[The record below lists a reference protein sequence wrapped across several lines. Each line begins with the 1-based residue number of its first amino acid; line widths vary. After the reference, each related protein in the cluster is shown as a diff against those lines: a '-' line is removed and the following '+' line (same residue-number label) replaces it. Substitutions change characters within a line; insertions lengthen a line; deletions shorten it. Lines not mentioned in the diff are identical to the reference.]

1 MENFNRIKRNVLRL
15 IEDNIREVETAH
27 QLHDFVNAMIDK
39 TAKKETRVHKDAI
52 QIMADLQLYSWAHF
66 NYPPPT
72 DVTKVAYRGLKEAIE
87 GDFRNFYLQANM
99 AFAREK
105 KLV

>member
-1 MENFNRIKRNVLRL
+1 MENINRIKREVLRR
-15 IEDNIREVETAH
+15 IEENVNQVETAH
-27 QLHDFVNAMIDK
+27 KLHDFVNEIIE
-39 TAKKETRVHKDAI
+39 TVAKKETRVHKDAI

-72 DVTKVAYRGLKEAIE
+72 DVTRVACRGLKETLE
-87 GDFRNFYLQANM
+87 SDFRNFYLQANM
-99 AFAREK
+99 MFAREQ

>member
-15 IEDNIREVETAH
+15 IEENIRDVENAH
-27 QLHDFVNAMIDK
+27 KLHDFVNAMIDK
-39 TAKKETRVHKDAI
+39 TAKKETHVHKDAI

-72 DVTKVAYRGLKEAIE
+72 DVTKVAYRGLREALE
-87 GDFRNFYLQANM
+87 SDFRNFYLQANM
-99 AFAREK
+99 LFAREQ